1 MTLQKTEAVL
11 SLKGKCKPVVGAA
24 DAAIA
29 GLDFFVRNQCKNDL
43 SADNGRFPIEYD
55 CLQNQVVALTGNWT
69 TAIAIEAFLA
79 GYRFTGNKSYIEAA
93 GNAIGYLKTLQ
104 EFSPMYPRLRGAF
117 REETPQ
123 TSYAMPRDS
132 LTAAWAMLDW
142 SQETGDDTARQRAEM
157 FADWFIEVAMEKGYP
172 YWRVIFDSEEWTP
185 MWTGSF
191 QSGGAFFFYRLFMVT
206 GKDKYRKAMRQIL
219 DYYNRHHIDENG
231 KITVIRDRQTFEP
244 LDGKADLI
252 HSNRRWEVMHQYND
266 DFGAL
271 ANLAAY
277 KLEKDSIYLN
287 SAKRFLSLMSDTQR
301 SDGGFGPDS
310 YSIPSAAGSVLT
322 ELLAARQ
329 LGFDWIKSET
339 IDGALE
345 YILNLQIHASGNDSD
360 GAFCSLDGENEVCG
374 KSSNIRTAAYSI
386 QALLR
391 CAGAQDPYYFF
402 E

>member
-231 KITVIRDRQTFEP
+231 KITVIRDR
-244 LDGKADLI
+244 
-252 HSNRRWEVMHQYND
+252 V
-266 DFGAL
+266 
-271 ANLAAY
+271 
-277 KLEKDSIYLN
+277 
-287 SAKRFLSLMSDTQR
+287 
-301 SDGGFGPDS
+301 
-310 YSIPSAAGSVLT
+310 
-322 ELLAARQ
+322 
-329 LGFDWIKSET
+329 
-339 IDGALE
+339 
-345 YILNLQIHASGNDSD
+345 
-360 GAFCSLDGENEVCG
+360 
-374 KSSNIRTAAYSI
+374 
-386 QALLR
+386 
-391 CAGAQDPYYFF
+391 
-402 E
+402 